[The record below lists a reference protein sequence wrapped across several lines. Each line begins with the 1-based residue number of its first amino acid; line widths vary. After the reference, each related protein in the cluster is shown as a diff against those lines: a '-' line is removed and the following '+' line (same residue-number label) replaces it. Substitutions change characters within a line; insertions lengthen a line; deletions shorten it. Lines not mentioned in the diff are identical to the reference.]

1 MTDPI
6 PITRTAVWEDEVES
20 VLTDLKNLA
29 ENFLLLESSLK
40 LEKAKLE
47 RNSSTMLN
55 CACYEEHEQ
64 MVELLLKRGA
74 DITARG
80 ATRALKEASRNQ
92 DKPIELLD

>member
-1 MTDPI
+1 
-6 PITRTAVWEDEVES
+6 
-20 VLTDLKNLA
+20 
-29 ENFLLLESSLK
+29 
-40 LEKAKLE
+40 
-47 RNSSTMLN
+47 MLN